1 MNLNVVLRHELHA
14 LINRASA
21 DQLFTALHSPQSP
34 IRDRFIRFLA
44 LSYADWLSTQNDIDD
59 DDIKKEWKHALK
71 MQPNGFAFGQ
81 MLNKDDEHKAA
92 KSSEA
97 KPFAHNESTLPT
109 TDASKLPANGH
120 KDDALSVAMTGN
132 NNNSS
137 IVNDNNNESSAKNGG
152 QRLQLHEK
160 APLDG
165 FKRLYSEN
173 DEVVKKKLT
182 QILTNDQEFQHLTA
196 LSHNDYSQQLLNDAD
211 NSIID
216 SIVDTETS
224 SPKEVSTPMS
234 MEQENMRKYF
244 DMLTAEQQQLL
255 KSKLPLLADITTLD
269 KRNEI
274 LTKKLQLCAT
284 TFDFLTTNPLELK
297 GIEKKK
303 QMLTEIL
310 EYIARY
316 SWYNEQILE
325 RCIKT
330 ISANLFRALPRSGK
344 NPDVEDE
351 PFEDPAWAHL
361 QLIYDLTLRLVINT
375 DVDKKTMKK
384 YLEGDFVD
392 NVIELFASED
402 PREREYLKT
411 ILHRIYGR
419 FMPLRALIRQSIA
432 NCCYRTIYEQY
443 TVNYSYNDDVHH
455 SFHSL
460 VLNDDAH
467 STNGPSMAMTAFRQK
482 QLRMMDKRYYQNST
496 RNENGIAEFLEI
508 FCSIIHGF
516 SIPVKKEHKDFL
528 RNVLVPLHKCRK
540 LEKFH
545 EQLVACCV
553 QFVFK
558 DPSVA
563 PVILGGLLKFWPIQ
577 SPTKEEMFIAE
588 VVNVVNA
595 MINHKNGF
603 SWPENKEICLR
614 VIDTLVECMKSH
626 HHSVAE
632 RALLVWGEDAI
643 EILID
648 LDKKTIWPKI
658 VEAFLDNKN
667 HWNESLRE
675 CNEEAM
681 DVFKVRDPQTF
692 NRIREEYEQK
702 QKLKETAAA
711 VSAVSQ
717 TTTSTPSGEEND
729 SAEQKSRARQDKWS
743 RIQALAGKRKQS
755 MK

>member
-21 DQLFTALHSPQSP
+21 DQLFVALHSPQSP

-59 DDIKKEWKHALK
+59 DDIKKEWKQSLK
-71 MQPNGFAFGQ
+71 MPPNGFGFTGLPNGTAG
-81 MLNKDDEHKAA
+81 D
-92 KSSEA
+92 SSSA
-97 KPFAHNESTLPT
+97 LKPAMKVESPP
-109 TDASKLPANGH
+109 SGP
-120 KDDALSVAMTGN
+120 SVAPRDPVVVGGDPDP
-132 NNNSS
+132 
-137 IVNDNNNESSAKNGG
+137 IPNGG
-152 QRLQLHEK
+152 ASPLNQQRLALNETK
-160 APLDG
+160 PLNG
-165 FKRLYSEN
+165 FKRLYSDSEEEINAQLTKIITN
-173 DEVVKKKLT
+173 DENFQTL
-182 QILTNDQEFQHLTA
+182 QNQMQNDLAHSQLLSDPDNTLIDQLTA
-196 LSHNDYSQQLLNDAD
+196 S
-211 NSIID
+211 D
-216 SIVDTETS
+216 SEGDLVDGTTRPEH
-224 SPKEVSTPMS
+224 
-234 MEQENMRKYF
+234 ENMRKFF
-244 DMLTAEQQQLL
+244 DLLSSDQQQLL
-255 KSKLPLLADITTLD
+255 KSKLPLLSDITTLD

-274 LTKKLQLCAT
+274 LIKKLTLCAT

-303 QMLTEIL
+303 AMLTEIL

-330 ISANLFRALPRSGK
+330 ISDNLFRALPRSGK
-344 NPDVEDE
+344 NPEVEDE

-443 TVNYSYNDDVHH
+443 TVNFEYFDDEIDYN
-455 SFHSL
+455 
-460 VLNDDAH
+460 
-467 STNGPSMAMTAFRQK
+467 NGLIHNKGTAMSVRPARTALKR
-482 QLRMMDKRYYQNST
+482 MDKRYYQNSI

-540 LEKFH
+540 LDKFH

-603 SWPENKEICLR
+603 SWPDNKHICLS
-614 VIDTLVECMKSH
+614 VIDTLVQCMKSH

-658 VEAFLDNKN
+658 VEAFLENKA

-692 NRIREEYEQK
+692 NKIREEFERKQKQLNTQNNEELQRAKEEQK
-702 QKLKETAAA
+702 ARRRQ
-711 VSAVSQ
+711 Q
-717 TTTSTPSGEEND
+717 
-729 SAEQKSRARQDKWS
+729 RADKWS
-743 RIQALAGKRKQS
+743 QVAVMATANRDQQVFT
-755 MK
+755 

>member
-21 DQLFTALHSPQSP
+21 DQLFVALHSPQSP

-71 MQPNGFAFGQ
+71 MQPNGFGFGGIT
-81 MLNKDDEHKAA
+81 N
-92 KSSEA
+92 
-97 KPFAHNESTLPT
+97 PTNEEYK
-109 TDASKLPANGH
+109 ASK
-120 KDDALSVAMTGN
+120 DT
-132 NNNSS
+132 
-137 IVNDNNNESSAKNGG
+137 ESNPPFQLASQTTENIKVVNGG
-152 QRLQLHEK
+152 HTDKPPSDDSKDGDDTERLQLNEK
-160 APLDG
+160 LPLVG
-165 FKRLYSEN
+165 FKRLYTES
-173 DEVVKKKLT
+173 DEQLKKQLN
-182 QILTNDQEFQHLTA
+182 QILTNDTNYRKLTDQTQH
-196 LSHNDYSQQLLNDAD
+196 DYSAQILSDPDDVLLDQITTQQPENVTAP
-211 NSIID
+211 I
-216 SIVDTETS
+216 
-224 SPKEVSTPMS
+224 S

-244 DMLTAEQQQLL
+244 DLLTEKQQQLL
-255 KSKLPLLADITTLD
+255 KSKLPLLSDITTLD

-274 LTKKLQLCAT
+274 LMNKLQLCGT

-316 SWYNEQILE
+316 SWYNEPILQ
-325 RCIKT
+325 RCIET
-330 ISANLFRALPRSGK
+330 ISTNLFRALPRSGK

-351 PFEDPAWAHL
+351 PFEDPGWAHL

-384 YLEGDFVD
+384 YLEGTFVD
-392 NVIELFASED
+392 NIIELFASED

-443 TVNYSYNDDVHH
+443 TVNFDYNDDVMDLENARPRRRQVGLPSVELADKSYYRH
-455 SFHSL
+455 SI
-460 VLNDDAH
+460 
-467 STNGPSMAMTAFRQK
+467 
-482 QLRMMDKRYYQNST
+482 

-540 LEKFH
+540 VEKFH

-558 DPSVA
+558 DPTVA

-603 SWPENKEICLR
+603 SWPDNKEICLS
-614 VIDTLVECMKSH
+614 VIDRLVFCMKSH

-648 LDKKTIWPKI
+648 LDKKAIWPKI

-692 NRIREEYEQK
+692 NKIRQEYEHKQK
-702 QKLKETAAA
+702 QKQQQKQVNKVNNVNTNTKRDRGTQWNMLRAMALK
-711 VSAVSQ
+711 
-717 TTTSTPSGEEND
+717 N
-729 SAEQKSRARQDKWS
+729 
-743 RIQALAGKRKQS
+743 KQNIN
-755 MK
+755 K

>member
-14 LINRASA
+14 LINRANA
-21 DQLFTALHSPQSP
+21 DQLFVALHSPQSP

-59 DDIKKEWKHALK
+59 DDIKKEWKQSLK
-71 MQPNGFAFGQ
+71 MQSNGFGFTGLSAGTGSDFSAAPKPSPKVDSVTPSAVS
-81 MLNKDDEHKAA
+81 LPSDEPMDSAPMGIA
-92 KSSEA
+92 VGGGSSPNDFQHRPKMALTES
-97 KPFAHNESTLPT
+97 KPLE
-109 TDASKLPANGH
+109 
-120 KDDALSVAMTGN
+120 
-132 NNNSS
+132 
-137 IVNDNNNESSAKNGG
+137 
-152 QRLQLHEK
+152 
-160 APLDG
+160 G
-165 FKRLYSEN
+165 FKRLYSDSEDVIN
-173 DEVVKKKLT
+173 D
-182 QILTNDQEFQHLTA
+182 QITKIITNDVHFQSLQNELQNDYAHSALLSDPENSWIDQLTA
-196 LSHNDYSQQLLNDAD
+196 TDGTPDGATTLR
-211 NSIID
+211 
-216 SIVDTETS
+216 S
-224 SPKEVSTPMS
+224 SESES
-234 MEQENMRKYF
+234 MRKLF
-244 DMLTAEQQQLL
+244 DALSDDQQSLL
-255 KSKLPLLADITTLD
+255 KSKLPLLSDITTLD

-274 LTKKLQLCAT
+274 LIQKLTLCST
-284 TFDFLTTNPLELK
+284 TFDFLTSNPLELK

-316 SWYNEQILE
+316 SWYNEPILE

-330 ISANLFRALPRSGK
+330 ISGNLFRALPRSGK
-344 NPDVEDE
+344 NPEVEDE
-351 PFEDPAWAHL
+351 PFEDPGWAHL

-443 TVNYSYNDDVHH
+443 SVSFEYMDDVVDYDNG
-455 SFHSL
+455 L
-460 VLNDDAH
+460 VHNTSVRPPRPRAQ
-467 STNGPSMAMTAFRQK
+467 RE
-482 QLRMMDKRYYQNST
+482 DKRYYHNSI

-516 SIPVKKEHKDFL
+516 SIPVKREHKDFL

-540 LEKFH
+540 LDKFH

-563 PVILGGLLKFWPIQ
+563 PVILGGLLRFWPIQ

-603 SWPENKEICLR
+603 SWPENKLICLS
-614 VIDTLVECMKSH
+614 VIDTLVQCMKSH

-658 VEAFLDNKN
+658 VEAFLENKK

-681 DVFKVRDPQTF
+681 DVFKVRDPATF
-692 NRIREEYEQK
+692 NKIRDEFERKQK
-702 QKLKETAAA
+702 QQNAH
-711 VSAVSQ
+711 S
-717 TTTSTPSGEEND
+717 EEHQR
-729 SAEQKSRARQDKWS
+729 SVEEQLERKRTLRREKWS
-743 RIQALAGKRKQS
+743 RVSAMATQKKATLFT
-755 MK
+755 

>member
-34 IRDRFIRFLA
+34 IRDRFIKFLA

-59 DDIKKEWKHALK
+59 DDIKKEWKHALR
-71 MQPNGFAFGQ
+71 MQPNGFAFNMINNQG
-81 MLNKDDEHKAA
+81 DDYKAD
-92 KSSEA
+92 KSSA
-97 KPFAHNESTLPT
+97 DKPYT
-109 TDASKLPANGH
+109 TSASLDTSEPNKSANLNGNH
-120 KDDALSVAMTGN
+120 PSNVVVSNALGN
-132 NNNSS
+132 GAGDSGMNGLNGNSH
-137 IVNDNNNESSAKNGG
+137 
-152 QRLQLHEK
+152 QLQLNEK
-160 APLDG
+160 MPMEG
-165 FKRLYSEN
+165 FKRLYTESEG
-173 DEVVKKKLT
+173 ELSQKLK
-182 QILTNDQEFQHLTA
+182 QIITNDQHYNELIKSISPTDYNQ
-196 LSHNDYSQQLLNDAD
+196 SIMNDPDNNLLDQITGSNDTGSD
-211 NSIID
+211 KSNDI
-216 SIVDTETS
+216 
-224 SPKEVSTPMS
+224 STPIS
-234 MEQENMRKYF
+234 IEQENMRKYF
-244 DMLTAEQQQLL
+244 ELLSADQQQLL
-255 KSKLPLLADITTLD
+255 KSKLPLLSDITTLD

-274 LTKKLQLCAT
+274 LIKKLQLCAT

-330 ISANLFRALPRSGK
+330 ISGNLFRALPRSGK

-384 YLEGDFVD
+384 YLEGEFVD

-443 TVNYSYNDDVHH
+443 TVNFDYHDDIIDYNNALIHNNGDYELDKTT
-455 SFHSL
+455 FKYDNPNAIQKK
-460 VLNDDAH
+460 VLK
-467 STNGPSMAMTAFRQK
+467 R
-482 QLRMMDKRYYQNST
+482 MDKRYYQNSI

-603 SWPENKEICLR
+603 SWPENREICLS

-692 NRIREEYEQK
+692 NRIREEYERKQK
-702 QKLKETAAA
+702 QTMSTAGGP
-711 VSAVSQ
+711 SQ
-717 TTTSTPSGEEND
+717 QNQNSQND
-729 SAEQKSRARQDKWS
+729 AARQEAQQRRMEKWKKIKAMAQQKNAS
-743 RIQALAGKRKQS
+743 K
-755 MK
+755 